1 MSLGPGRLHPTHRNL
16 IKRHS
21 GAIKKYVAGDLEWNS
36 DDFTSLK
43 KALRLSLR
51 AQQQGRCIY
60 CRRKVTV
67 ERRNA
72 AEDIEHYL
80 DKSKKKYRKWAFS
93 PVNLAI
99 SCHPCNMQKSTKD
112 MGDASIATATGLT
125 DASGEYRWLH
135 PYFDDYFE
143 NIEIVDAWLYII
155 KPNAPKANRARNM
168 IRDCL
173 LDQIQTIEA
182 GKLALLSRIEKTNE
196 LALRCWDTNPI
207 RAKKLVAHSK
217 MLAVNGWKYI

>member
-1 MSLGPGRLHPTHRNL
+1 MSLGPGRLQPTHRNL

-21 GAIKKYVAGDLEWNS
+21 PAIKLYVAGELDWNS

-43 KALRLSLR
+43 KSLRLSLR
-51 AQQQGRCIY
+51 AQQHGRCIY
-60 CRRKVTV
+60 CRRKITI

-99 SCHPCNMQKSTKD
+99 SCHPCNMQKSTRD
-112 MGDASIATATGLT
+112 MGDASVAIAVGLT
-125 DASGEYRWLH
+125 DVSGEYRWLH

-143 NIEIVDAWLYII
+143 NIEILDAWLYII
-155 KPNAPKANRARNM
+155 KPDAPNAIRAKNM
-168 IRDCL
+168 IKDCL
-173 LDQIQTIEA
+173 LDQIKTIEA
-182 GKLALLSRIEKTNE
+182 GKSELLNRIVKTNE
-196 LALRCWDTNPI
+196 LALRCLDTNPG
-207 RAKKLVAHSK
+207 RAKKLITYGKA
-217 MLAVNGWKYI
+217 LAIDGWKYI